1 MLRICQP
8 TVEANNMNHAEE
20 VLRTYL
26 EREKALNETVLN
38 EGDYNIRAQLKRI
51 HEAKI
56 KLLEDLIEEIVG
68 E

>member
-1 MLRICQP
+1 
-8 TVEANNMNHAEE
+8 MNHAEE